1 MRNIVVT
8 LAVLLLAAPA
18 LATNV
23 AITAVDEGGGVVRIG
38 YAVTGHPPKVRAVAL
53 DITVDAGTID
63 AISDFAKGESTQ
75 AAPGFGIFPAN
86 FGRHITVDADTGEV
100 ASWDVAN
107 YTPVAAAADPGALG
121 GLGTNGITIE
131 LGALYYPPDDSSI
144 NAPPASGTLCKITV
158 SSGCTVKLEENAT
171 RGGVVLT
178 DPAVAPV
185 VTLTGCTVKIG
196 PVDCF
201 PSTNSAYNDWV
212 ALGKPDCWC
221 APPNGSGYQCDGDA
235 DGKDSGGLT
244 KYRVFTG
251 DLNLIVANWKKKAGD
266 ATLDPCAD
274 IDHKDSGGLTKYRV
288 FTADLNILVAN
299 WKKKD
304 ANLPGDCPR

>member
-18 LATNV
+18 LATTV
-23 AITAVDEGGGVVRIG
+23 AIKAVDEGGGVVSIG
-38 YAVTGHPPKVRAVAL
+38 YTVTGSPPKVRAVAL

-63 AISDFAKGESTQ
+63 AISDFAKGESTA

-86 FGRHITVDADTGEV
+86 FSRHITVDAATGEV

-107 YTPVAAAADPGALG
+107 YTPVADAADAGALT

-131 LGALYYPPDDSSI
+131 MGALYYPPDDSSP

-158 SSGCTVKLEENAT
+158 SSDCTVSLAENAT

-178 DPAVAPV
+178 DPAVAPT

-251 DLNLIVANWKKKAGD
+251 DLNLIVANWKKKAAD

-304 ANLPGDCPR
+304 AALPGDCPR